1 MIQQENSWPMKCLLK
16 SLIGTVKIK
25 IFLKNSAKLDSVFK
39 THMVSVA
46 KVWQNYRVR
55 PCLIGSILASGS
67 SVSD

>member
-25 IFLKNSAKLDSVFK
+25 IFLKNSVKLDSVFK

-46 KVWQNYRVR
+46 KVWPNYRVR
-55 PCLIGSILASGS
+55 SGLIGFFH
-67 SVSD
+67 VSDSPVSN